1 MKEHP
6 EIPRQQ
12 SLEFKLRQIN
22 HGSVFS
28 NCCHTSLIY
37 IFILLPIF
45 FRFFQNIFTQIGPLI
60 NCISIVGFILRKIG
74 ANLYLIHA
82 FLYTLLFT
90 FFFGVFTI
98 LILIFITDRNG
109 VQLAY
114 CWLSIFTG
122 MFFFCLFNTNSISK
136 MFMDWSKI
144 LKK

>member
-1 MKEHP
+1 MKALNFNTFFGYENLLHEKP
-6 EIPRQQ
+6 EIVMFGAFLVP
-12 SLEFKLRQIN
+12 I
-22 HGSVFS
+22 G
-28 NCCHTSLIY
+28 
-37 IFILLPIF
+37 LL
-45 FRFFQNIFTQIGPLI
+45 LV
-60 NCISIVGFILRKIG
+60 ISIIGFILRKIG
-74 ANLYLIHA
+74 ANMYLIHA

-109 VQLAY
+109 VKLAY

-122 MFFFCLFNTNSISK
+122 MFFFSLFNTNSISK

>member
-1 MKEHP
+1 MKALNFNTFFGYENLLIEKP
-6 EIPRQQ
+6 EIVMFGAFLVP
-12 SLEFKLRQIN
+12 I
-22 HGSVFS
+22 
-28 NCCHTSLIY
+28 
-37 IFILLPIF
+37 ILL
-45 FRFFQNIFTQIGPLI
+45 LM
-60 NCISIVGFILRKIG
+60 ISIIGFVLRKIG
-74 ANLYLIHA
+74 ANMYLIHS

-98 LILIFITDRNG
+98 LILVFITDRNG
-109 VQLAY
+109 VKLAY

>member
-1 MKEHP
+1 MKALNFNTFFGYENLLHEKP
-6 EIPRQQ
+6 EIVMFGAFFVP
-12 SLEFKLRQIN
+12 I
-22 HGSVFS
+22 G
-28 NCCHTSLIY
+28 
-37 IFILLPIF
+37 LL
-45 FRFFQNIFTQIGPLI
+45 LV
-60 NCISIVGFILRKIG
+60 ISIIGFILRKIG
-74 ANLYLIHA
+74 ANMYLIHA

-109 VQLAY
+109 VKLAY

>member
-1 MKEHP
+1 MKALNFNTFFGYENLLHEKP
-6 EIPRQQ
+6 EIVMFGAFLVPIG
-12 SLEFKLRQIN
+12 LL
-22 HGSVFS
+22 
-28 NCCHTSLIY
+28 LI
-37 IFILLPIF
+37 
-45 FRFFQNIFTQIGPLI
+45 
-60 NCISIVGFILRKIG
+60 ISIIGFILRKIG
-74 ANLYLIHA
+74 ANMYLIHA

-109 VQLAY
+109 VKLAY

>member
-1 MKEHP
+1 MKALNFNTFFGYENLLHEKP
-6 EIPRQQ
+6 EIVMFGAFLVP
-12 SLEFKLRQIN
+12 I
-22 HGSVFS
+22 G
-28 NCCHTSLIY
+28 
-37 IFILLPIF
+37 LL
-45 FRFFQNIFTQIGPLI
+45 LV
-60 NCISIVGFILRKIG
+60 ISIIGFILRKIG
-74 ANLYLIHA
+74 ANMYLIHA

-109 VQLAY
+109 VKLAY

>member
-1 MKEHP
+1 MKALNFNTFFGYENLLHEKP
-6 EIPRQQ
+6 EIVMFGAFLVP
-12 SLEFKLRQIN
+12 I
-22 HGSVFS
+22 G
-28 NCCHTSLIY
+28 
-37 IFILLPIF
+37 LL
-45 FRFFQNIFTQIGPLI
+45 LV
-60 NCISIVGFILRKIG
+60 ISIVGFILRKIG
-74 ANLYLIHA
+74 ANMYLIHA

-109 VQLAY
+109 VKLAY

-122 MFFFCLFNTNSISK
+122 MFFFSLFNTNSISK

>member
-1 MKEHP
+1 MKALNFNTFFGYENLLHEKP
-6 EIPRQQ
+6 EIVMFGAFLVP
-12 SLEFKLRQIN
+12 I
-22 HGSVFS
+22 G
-28 NCCHTSLIY
+28 
-37 IFILLPIF
+37 LL
-45 FRFFQNIFTQIGPLI
+45 LV
-60 NCISIVGFILRKIG
+60 ISIVGFILRKIG
-74 ANLYLIHA
+74 ANMYLIHA

-109 VQLAY
+109 VKLAY